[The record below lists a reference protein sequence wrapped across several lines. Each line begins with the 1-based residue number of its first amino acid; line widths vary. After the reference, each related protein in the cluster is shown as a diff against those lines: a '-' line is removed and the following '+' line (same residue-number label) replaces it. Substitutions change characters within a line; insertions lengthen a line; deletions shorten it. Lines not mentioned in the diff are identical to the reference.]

1 MIGVTR
7 STHPNC
13 SANWAGNQVLI
24 SKPVSPA
31 LSIGTSTT
39 SHGCSACW
47 MAAIGWSGWGRG
59 ELSVISRRTNP
70 PLPTRTQDA
79 AKTLRRKMTDAE
91 QKLWYR
97 LRGGRLDGLKFRRQ
111 HPVPPYV
118 VDFYCREAGLVVEL
132 DGSQHSL
139 DVDATRTAVLK
150 RQG

>member
-1 MIGVTR
+1 
-7 STHPNC
+7 
-13 SANWAGNQVLI
+13 
-24 SKPVSPA
+24 
-31 LSIGTSTT
+31 
-39 SHGCSACW
+39 
-47 MAAIGWSGWGRG
+47 
-59 ELSVISRRTNP
+59 
-70 PLPTRTQDA
+70 
-79 AKTLRRKMTDAE
+79 MTDAE

-150 RQG
+150 RQGLLVVRFWDNQVLTDIDVVSSEILRIARDRTLTRPFGAPSPGGRGEKQRNVE